1 LNGNIEIATLLG
13 YYLPALILS
22 MGIFFFKGI
31 LVIKSSRITTLLSLN
46 AVFLRRSLFFQ
57 TMSEES
63 SLKPLDIL
71 FQRMYG
77 LDVYLIDS
85 QYLGRVTDYVVEKE
99 SWDIRAIRVDLD
111 KKYSEETGENTIL
124 VPTENAN
131 IYLDEGQLRITVNA
145 IYILGDSF
153 SQEKWFT

>member
-1 LNGNIEIATLLG
+1 
-13 YYLPALILS
+13 
-22 MGIFFFKGI
+22 
-31 LVIKSSRITTLLSLN
+31 
-46 AVFLRRSLFFQ
+46 
-57 TMSEES
+57 MSEES

-71 FQRMYG
+71 FQRMYD

-85 QYLGRVTDYVVEKE
+85 QYLGRVTDYIVEKE

-111 KKYSEETGENTIL
+111 KRYSEETGENTIL

-131 IYLDEGQLRITVNA
+131 IYLDEGQLKITVNA